1 MLEKEKEEKAASEKE
16 KEEPEGSW
24 GRARGRQMRKRL
36 GGGSREPSLEPKG
49 RGADARGEA
58 PPKASPK
65 ASPKISGVGGV
76 GAMPSLSLPRR
87 CSSTRG
93 SSSSSSTSTVTS
105 TNAGSGR
112 RSPVNVAAAESSG
125 SSLLSKGQRLL
136 VQPNKIDDDPFL
148 RRARTRR
155 KKLSEML
162 AEEARLATE
171 EAEAES
177 KELQH
182 LQGGGRVEE
191 GKRAVSRD
199 GVVSEGAAA
208 ALLKEYSLIE
218 SEKQGRE
225 AKRRLVT
232 APLAAARVLQLPLPP
247 QVDSLSNILRFSI
260 ETTKGGL
267 SESAEL
273 RSGTE
278 ARTAKRGKR
287 MVHEQRWLRAA
298 NTRLAQQRASQ
309 ARLYVD
315 TAQDEAEQRESL
327 SAARASEAECAK
339 SRAALVP
346 LNERLDKER
355 SALAAAAAREEMLAQ
370 QLDALQ
376 VKLEKCASLYPG
388 LASMLAPATAVSEVV
403 VAVEEATPDK
413 QSPPAKTPQSD
424 KASSTASSPE
434 EVEKAPPAAKER
446 APSPPVV
453 AKEKAP
459 QQEGRL
465 GRLRR
470 SGVSLLNQV
479 KEKTFRSR
487 LSRES
492 VRGLFWQ
499 ADDDMKASDDEEEE
513 EGDEAEDFEFVARL
527 KSSLSSLLATQSEV
541 RLELEERE
549 S

>member
-1 MLEKEKEEKAASEKE
+1 
-16 KEEPEGSW
+16 
-24 GRARGRQMRKRL
+24 MRKV
-36 GGGSREPSLEPKG
+36 SE
-49 RGADARGEA
+49 
-58 PPKASPK
+58 
-65 ASPKISGVGGV
+65 
-76 GAMPSLSLPRR
+76 
-87 CSSTRG
+87 
-93 SSSSSSTSTVTS
+93 
-105 TNAGSGR
+105 
-112 RSPVNVAAAESSG
+112 
-125 SSLLSKGQRLL
+125 LL
-136 VQPNKIDDDPFL
+136 VEMGWSVKA
-148 RRARTRR
+148 RRA
-155 KKLSEML
+155 
-162 AEEARLATE
+162 
-171 EAEAES
+171 
-177 KELQH
+177 
-182 LQGGGRVEE
+182 G
-191 GKRAVSRD
+191 
-199 GVVSEGAAA
+199 
-208 ALLKEYSLIE
+208 LLKEYSLIE

-225 AKRRLVT
+225 AKRTLVT

-267 SESAEL
+267 SESAAL

-434 EVEKAPPAAKER
+434 EVEKAPPAAKESAVSTR
-446 APSPPVV
+446 RGKREGAAAGGSFGPP
-453 AKEKAP
+453 ASK
-459 QQEGRL
+459 
-465 GRLRR
+465 RR
-470 SGVSLLNQV
+470 ELIESGQ
-479 KEKTFRSR
+479 
-487 LSRES
+487 
-492 VRGLFWQ
+492 G
-499 ADDDMKASDDEEEE
+499 
-513 EGDEAEDFEFVARL
+513 EDV
-527 KSSLSSLLATQSEV
+527 
-541 RLELEERE
+541 
-549 S
+549 